1 MNPPEPAGREPPA
14 GRPESADDPFSSGPP
29 DYDSELP
36 VILIVAAAVP
46 VLLLVLAGISLL
58 ANAGGALR

>member
-1 MNPPEPAGREPPA
+1 MNPPEPAGREPPSSE
-14 GRPESADDPFSSGPP
+14 PEATNDPLSSGPP

-46 VLLLVLAGISLL
+46 VLLLVLAGISYL
-58 ANAGGALR
+58 ADASGALR